1 MVDIKVTGRD
11 EPEALANLIASLEA
25 EASED
30 ATPSTAEVAELVK
43 LEQAQAERNR
53 PSHQDLATVDYARL
67 DPESD
72 WTDV

>member
-25 EASED
+25 EAAED
-30 ATPSTAEVAELVK
+30 LAPPTAHVAELVK
-43 LEQAQAERNR
+43 LEQAEAERNR

-67 DPESD
+67 DPEAD